1 MQQITYDHVYH
12 HSVLIIRLFRITR
25 TCTKASEWRRGGG
38 GGGGG
43 VRIRTLG
50 PSLDVVS
57 SWMVWRS
64 NLYFEC
70 HLIPNSIHVG
80 SAPDL
85 IEGCLL
91 WEHKGVV

>member
-1 MQQITYDHVYH
+1 V
-12 HSVLIIRLFRITR
+12 
-25 TCTKASEWRRGGG
+25 WWGGG
-38 GGGGG
+38 AG
-43 VRIRTLG
+43 VRMRTLG